1 MFSTKGKAKLSLEGY
16 IYGFQK
22 HLANGVSSYECE
34 MRRNHGCKA
43 KVKIQD
49 DQIVGRLHE
58 HTHAPD
64 GRKADVMKVAHG
76 IKRIAQETEETQQQI
91 LTCSS
96 AGQ

>member
-1 MFSTKGKAKLSLEGY
+1 MEWVYSTKGKAKLSLEGY

-22 HLANGVSSYECE
+22 HLANGVSSYEYE

-58 HTHAPD
+58 H
-64 GRKADVMKVAHG
+64 RKQTSWTIWLVLHTTYLFNLLLYCKLVF
-76 IKRIAQETEETQQQI
+76 
-91 LTCSS
+91 
-96 AGQ
+96 